1 MSLISAM
8 IFSPAFLRETIT
20 TLNLLFPHWDP
31 DTQDLLSKHNQNF
44 HTIPPFA
51 GPRRL
56 DLGEFNYWRDAL
68 FELYE
73 EVYLAPADSWRQL
86 WVDRRNPHQWYTFWI
101 ALVVL
106 ILSVVS
112 CVTSIIQAWAS
123 VAALKLQTQSG
134 HDGG

>member
-1 MSLISAM
+1 M